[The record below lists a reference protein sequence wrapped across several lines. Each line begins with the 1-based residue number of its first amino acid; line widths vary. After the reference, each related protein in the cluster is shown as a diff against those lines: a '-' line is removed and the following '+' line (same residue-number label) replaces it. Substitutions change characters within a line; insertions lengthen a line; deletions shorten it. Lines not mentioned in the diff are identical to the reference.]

1 MTNKNNEKGEPIMS
15 VIMELEIELNRKW
28 ILNKDGE
35 TIGEIN
41 FVVPMDWFTRNWNL
55 TPNSQYYENITNFQD
70 TYEPDVDGEWLYQKA
85 IKDGI
90 LKEDIGV
97 VMYK

>member
-1 MTNKNNEKGEPIMS
+1 MIKIYVDGASKGNPGPGGSGVVAYDSKNNT
-15 VIMELEIELNRKW
+15 
-28 ILNKDGE
+28 ILQSY
-35 TIGEIN
+35 
-41 FVVPMDWFTRNWNL
+41 
-55 TPNSQYYENITNFQD
+55 SQYYENITNFQD